1 MKNFLIGLVGA
12 ILFSATMGF
21 VLLRIGGMSPN
32 LLYYFIVGIAG
43 FNGFIIF
50 ERAAKKRR

>member
-1 MKNFLIGLVGA
+1 MA
-12 ILFSATMGF
+12 F
-21 VLLRIGGMSPN
+21 VLLRIGGMTPN

-50 ERAAKKRR
+50 ERSASKRKR